1 MMDEAMIS
9 QGTAGHP
16 KETLSAFEAW
26 RNALA
31 VTLLGCLLLGLGDF
45 VFLADYLPKFLDL
58 YTAAIWLQIG
68 FTISAAIIF
77 GLIVVWQRNYGSSLG
92 ALGWGR
98 PTTGTA
104 IMYGIIL
111 AVAWLGLSYM
121 AARKWIP
128 QVDVTEFTWARLA
141 LVPSSIFMAI
151 AEETIMRGFFI
162 TQLDRAGVPTW
173 VQIITSGACTAL
185 YHGLQNFTLM
195 GLLPSMVFFAALAG
209 IYVLGKR
216 SLTPST
222 IAHGLINVVGEPYLL
237 MMLMV
242 VNKR

>member
-1 MMDEAMIS
+1 MIS

-111 AVAWLGLSYM
+111 AVAWLGL
-121 AARKWIP
+121 
-128 QVDVTEFTWARLA
+128 
-141 LVPSSIFMAI
+141 
-151 AEETIMRGFFI
+151 G
-162 TQLDRAGVPTW
+162 
-173 VQIITSGACTAL
+173 
-185 YHGLQNFTLM
+185 
-195 GLLPSMVFFAALAG
+195 
-209 IYVLGKR
+209 
-216 SLTPST
+216 
-222 IAHGLINVVGEPYLL
+222 
-237 MMLMV
+237 
-242 VNKR
+242 